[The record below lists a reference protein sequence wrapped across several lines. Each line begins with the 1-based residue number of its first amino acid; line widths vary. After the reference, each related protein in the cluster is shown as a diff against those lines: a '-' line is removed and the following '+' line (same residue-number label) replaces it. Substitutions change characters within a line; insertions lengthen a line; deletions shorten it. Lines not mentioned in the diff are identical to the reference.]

1 MTCSGSSRPSTGQ
14 PPKDR
19 SLPQRYSPVY
29 CRMIEN
35 RMSGEEE
42 ETLRHVNREKRRR
55 NCDRGD
61 EMESSDCSVGTWLR
75 DLKFNVI
82 VLFYDII
89 SRHHFT
95 TSHHITFEREWSGNG
110 NGIKTASRRTAES
123 STRGKEEC

>member
-1 MTCSGSSRPSTGQ
+1 
-14 PPKDR
+14 
-19 SLPQRYSPVY
+19 
-29 CRMIEN
+29 MIEN